1 MKKEKIKSILILSIV
16 SILLIMLTGCGTTK
30 EKNEEEK
37 SNNTSNNEQSNE
49 AKQDEEVTTNVAEFV
64 KYKDAT
70 YFWKLSANSRENTGL
85 FAKYSTNQNTKNELI
100 KLDSSGNQTT
110 VLTEKALGN
119 ICISNDKIFMQGTES
134 ESGSYNKIYSTDM
147 NGENK
152 KEYQKGEII
161 KSIKGYVICQNE
173 NIFAINTKTDEIVN
187 LKEKANVIDVID
199 NVIYYSDDTESNT
212 LKIGTIKDNKD
223 NGTIAT
229 FLRKDLFKESTDQ
242 PMEIVEFGE
251 DDGKIKCYIGYR
263 DGTAHML
270 QDEYCFTMNKDGS
283 NLQKE
288 SVQNL
293 ENENDQKLKGVYI
306 NSKSVNGKIVND
318 LVYVDES
325 TKERKTILTQKEINE
340 KLEKGEFKGE
350 KGDQGEKGEKG
361 EKGESGEIATAEN
374 AGIVKPDGETITID
388 PDGTIHGQSVGKN
401 PLTKVYFNYGSY
413 FPGSSFEE
421 SAQILAGYDLI
432 CCEGSISGWTDSEKR
447 QNEMALVQEV
457 SACP

>member
-1 MKKEKIKSILILSIV
+1 
-16 SILLIMLTGCGTTK
+16 
-30 EKNEEEK
+30 
-37 SNNTSNNEQSNE
+37 
-49 AKQDEEVTTNVAEFV
+49 
-64 KYKDAT
+64 
-70 YFWKLSANSRENTGL
+70 
-85 FAKYSTNQNTKNELI
+85 
-100 KLDSSGNQTT
+100 
-110 VLTEKALGN
+110 
-119 ICISNDKIFMQGTES
+119 MQGTES

-288 SVQNL
+288 SVQDL
-293 ENENDQKLKGVYI
+293 EDENGQKLEGVYI
-306 NSKSVNGKIVND
+306 NSKYENGKIVND

-340 KLEKGEFKGE
+340 KFEFTSDDE
-350 KGDQGEKGEKG
+350 HTINLA
-361 EKGESGEIATAEN
+361 ESSIIENEIYVTL
-374 AGIVKPDGETITID
+374 D
-388 PDGTIHGQSVGKN
+388 
-401 PLTKVYFNYGSY
+401 YGVHYSQ
-413 FPGSSFEE
+413 E
-421 SAQILAGYDLI
+421 DM
-432 CCEGSISGWTDSEKR
+432 GWRYAYKR
-447 QNEMALVQEV
+447 QKTVCFKYNTDTKEITELYKF
-457 SACP
+457 

>member
-30 EKNEEEK
+30 EKNEEKK

-70 YFWKLSANSRENTGL
+70 YFLKLSANSRENTGL
-85 FAKYSTNQNTKNELI
+85 FAQYSTNQNTKNELI

-110 VLTEKALGN
+110 VLTEKAFGN

-152 KEYQKGEII
+152 KEYQKGEIV
-161 KSIKGYVICQNE
+161 KSIKGYVICQNNQDE

-251 DDGKIKCYIGYR
+251 DNGKIKCYIGYR
-263 DGTAHML
+263 DGTAHLL

-340 KLEKGEFKGE
+340 KFEFTSDDE
-350 KGDQGEKGEKG
+350 H
-361 EKGESGEIATAEN
+361 
-374 AGIVKPDGETITID
+374 TI
-388 PDGTIHGQSVGKN
+388 N
-401 PLTKVYFNYGSY
+401 LA
-413 FPGSSFEE
+413 E
-421 SAQILAGYDLI
+421 SAIIGNEIYVTLDYGVHYSQEDM
-432 CCEGSISGWTDSEKR
+432 GWRYAYKR
-447 QNEMALVQEV
+447 QKTVCFKYNTDTKEITELYKF
-457 SACP
+457 

>member
-119 ICISNDKIFMQGTES
+119 ICISNDKIFMQDTES

-251 DDGKIKCYIGYR
+251 DNGKIKCYIGYR
-263 DGTAHML
+263 DGTAHLL
-270 QDEYCFTMNKDGS
+270 QDEYCVTMNKDGS

-340 KLEKGEFKGE
+340 KFEFTSDDE
-350 KGDQGEKGEKG
+350 HTINLA
-361 EKGESGEIATAEN
+361 ESTIIGNEIYVTL
-374 AGIVKPDGETITID
+374 D
-388 PDGTIHGQSVGKN
+388 
-401 PLTKVYFNYGSY
+401 YGVHYSQ
-413 FPGSSFEE
+413 E
-421 SAQILAGYDLI
+421 DM
-432 CCEGSISGWTDSEKR
+432 GWRYAYKR
-447 QNEMALVQEV
+447 QKTVCFKYNTDTKEITELYKF
-457 SACP
+457 

>member
-1 MKKEKIKSILILSIV
+1 MNSWYNYLLLFKNIKEKIREGNQIKKEKIKSILILSIV

-37 SNNTSNNEQSNE
+37 SNNTSNSEQSNE
-49 AKQDEEVTTNVAEFV
+49 AKQDGEVTTNVAEFV

-173 NIFAINTKTDEIVN
+173 NIFAINTKNDEIVN
-187 LKEKANVIDVID
+187 LKEKANVIDIID

-283 NLQKE
+283 NLQK
-288 SVQNL
+288 
-293 ENENDQKLKGVYI
+293 
-306 NSKSVNGKIVND
+306 
-318 LVYVDES
+318 
-325 TKERKTILTQKEINE
+325 
-340 KLEKGEFKGE
+340 
-350 KGDQGEKGEKG
+350 
-361 EKGESGEIATAEN
+361 
-374 AGIVKPDGETITID
+374 
-388 PDGTIHGQSVGKN
+388 
-401 PLTKVYFNYGSY
+401 
-413 FPGSSFEE
+413 
-421 SAQILAGYDLI
+421 
-432 CCEGSISGWTDSEKR
+432 
-447 QNEMALVQEV
+447 
-457 SACP
+457 

>member
-1 MKKEKIKSILILSIV
+1 MGSNQNSIV
-16 SILLIMLTGCGTTK
+16 SIENVKEDIQEEILNRIHAFSIESKKCEDNLVAKVEYINNEWKFKENNILPNDRIAEPNILIKNKVNDRIVIILESPHKDEYSKQITAPAMGTT
-30 EKNEEEK
+30 
-37 SNNTSNNEQSNE
+37 
-49 AKQDEEVTTNVAEFV
+49 
-64 KYKDAT
+64 
-70 YFWKLSANSRENTGL
+70 
-85 FAKYSTNQNTKNELI
+85 
-100 KLDSSGNQTT
+100 
-110 VLTEKALGN
+110 
-119 ICISNDKIFMQGTES
+119 
-134 ESGSYNKIYSTDM
+134 
-147 NGENK
+147 GENINKYLLDILNKKIGNPQGDK

-340 KLEKGEFKGE
+340 KFEFTSDDE
-350 KGDQGEKGEKG
+350 H
-361 EKGESGEIATAEN
+361 
-374 AGIVKPDGETITID
+374 TI
-388 PDGTIHGQSVGKN
+388 N
-401 PLTKVYFNYGSY
+401 LA
-413 FPGSSFEE
+413 E
-421 SAQILAGYDLI
+421 SAIIGNEIYVTLDYGVHYSQEDM
-432 CCEGSISGWTDSEKR
+432 GWRYAYKR
-447 QNEMALVQEV
+447 QKTVCFKYNTDTKEITELYKF
-457 SACP
+457 

>member
-49 AKQDEEVTTNVAEFV
+49 AKQDGEVTTNVAEFV

-85 FAKYSTNQNTKNELI
+85 FAKYSANQNTKNELI

-212 LKIGTIKDNKD
+212 LK
-223 NGTIAT
+223 
-229 FLRKDLFKESTDQ
+229 
-242 PMEIVEFGE
+242 
-251 DDGKIKCYIGYR
+251 
-263 DGTAHML
+263 
-270 QDEYCFTMNKDGS
+270 
-283 NLQKE
+283 
-288 SVQNL
+288 
-293 ENENDQKLKGVYI
+293 
-306 NSKSVNGKIVND
+306 
-318 LVYVDES
+318 
-325 TKERKTILTQKEINE
+325 
-340 KLEKGEFKGE
+340 
-350 KGDQGEKGEKG
+350 
-361 EKGESGEIATAEN
+361 
-374 AGIVKPDGETITID
+374 
-388 PDGTIHGQSVGKN
+388 
-401 PLTKVYFNYGSY
+401 
-413 FPGSSFEE
+413 
-421 SAQILAGYDLI
+421 
-432 CCEGSISGWTDSEKR
+432 
-447 QNEMALVQEV
+447 
-457 SACP
+457 

>member
-37 SNNTSNNEQSNE
+37 SNNTGNNEQSNE

-85 FAKYSTNQNTKNELI
+85 FAQYLTNQNTKNELI

-110 VLTEKALGN
+110 VLTEKAFGN

-134 ESGSYNKIYSTDM
+134 ESGFYNKIYSTDM

-152 KEYQKGEII
+152 KEYQKGEIV
-161 KSIKGYVICQNE
+161 KSIKGYVICQNNQDE

-251 DDGKIKCYIGYR
+251 ENGKIKFYIGYR

-293 ENENDQKLKGVYI
+293 ENENGQKLEGVYI
-306 NSKSVNGKIVND
+306 NSKYENGKIVND

-340 KLEKGEFKGE
+340 KFEFTSDDE
-350 KGDQGEKGEKG
+350 H
-361 EKGESGEIATAEN
+361 
-374 AGIVKPDGETITID
+374 TI
-388 PDGTIHGQSVGKN
+388 N
-401 PLTKVYFNYGSY
+401 LA
-413 FPGSSFEE
+413 E
-421 SAQILAGYDLI
+421 SAIIGNEIYITLDYGAHYSQEDI
-432 CCEGSISGWTDSEKR
+432 GWRYAYKR
-447 QNEMALVQEV
+447 QKTVCFKYNTDTKEITELYKF
-457 SACP
+457 

>member
-1 MKKEKIKSILILSIV
+1 MKKEKIKSILILSMV
-16 SILLIMLTGCGTTK
+16 LMLLIMLTGCGTTK

-100 KLDSSGNQTT
+100 KLDSFGNQTT

-134 ESGSYNKIYSTDM
+134 ESGYYNKIYSTDI

-152 KEYQKGEII
+152 KEYQKGEIV
-161 KSIKGYVICQNE
+161 KSIKGYVICQNNQDE
-173 NIFAINTKTDEIVN
+173 SIFAIDTKTDEIVN
-187 LKEKANVIDVID
+187 LKEKANIIDVID
-199 NVIYYSDDTESNT
+199 NVIYYSENTESNT

-263 DGTAHML
+263 DGTAHLL

-293 ENENDQKLKGVYI
+293 ENENDQKLNGVYI
-306 NSKSVNGKIVND
+306 NSRSENGNIIND

-340 KLEKGEFKGE
+340 KFEFTSDDE
-350 KGDQGEKGEKG
+350 H
-361 EKGESGEIATAEN
+361 
-374 AGIVKPDGETITID
+374 TI
-388 PDGTIHGQSVGKN
+388 N
-401 PLTKVYFNYGSY
+401 LA
-413 FPGSSFEE
+413 E
-421 SAQILAGYDLI
+421 SAIIENEIYITLDYGVHYSQEDM
-432 CCEGSISGWTDSEKR
+432 GWRYAYKR
-447 QNEMALVQEV
+447 QKTVCFKYNTDTKEITELYKF
-457 SACP
+457 

>member
-1 MKKEKIKSILILSIV
+1 MLMPTILADFLIDNPIIIHLAYLSHL
-16 SILLIMLTGCGTTK
+16 SKDFLLLY
-30 EKNEEEK
+30 
-37 SNNTSNNEQSNE
+37 
-49 AKQDEEVTTNVAEFV
+49 VAEFV

-100 KLDSSGNQTT
+100 KLDSSGNKTT

-251 DDGKIKCYIGYR
+251 DNGKIKCYIGYR
-263 DGTAHML
+263 DGTAHLL

-288 SVQNL
+288 PVQNL

-306 NSKSVNGKIVND
+306 NSNSVNGKIVND

-340 KLEKGEFKGE
+340 KFEFTSDDE
-350 KGDQGEKGEKG
+350 H
-361 EKGESGEIATAEN
+361 
-374 AGIVKPDGETITID
+374 TI
-388 PDGTIHGQSVGKN
+388 N
-401 PLTKVYFNYGSY
+401 LA
-413 FPGSSFEE
+413 E
-421 SAQILAGYDLI
+421 SAIIGNEIYVTLDYGVHYSQEDM
-432 CCEGSISGWTDSEKR
+432 GWRYAYKR
-447 QNEMALVQEV
+447 QKSVCFKYNTDTKEITELYKF
-457 SACP
+457 